1 MGSFT
6 PVSHLNISGQDMTLT
21 VKRKQIPGN
30 NTAANFYT
38 WVISHALCMQEKEKL
53 WFSKT
58 FHERKSEVDV

>member
-38 WVISHALCMQEKEKL
+38 WVISHALRMQENENL
-53 WFSKT
+53 
-58 FHERKSEVDV
+58 